1 MAIPLP
7 IGFLGAGNMAEAL
20 IGGILG
26 RCLARPEQV
35 FISDI
40 RPERLDELATRL
52 GVQPAPSN
60 RDLVRDCRT
69 VVFAVKP
76 QNVRDVCREIAPAAS
91 SAPSASAASSVSSE
105 RLFISICAG
114 VSTAF
119 FESLLGGAARV
130 LRVMPNTPALIGCGA
145 SALAPGRH
153 ADDHDLT
160 AARLLFEAVGI
171 TIVVE
176 ESLLDAVTGLTGSGP
191 AYVFY
196 LIEALIEA
204 GIEQGLDPRD
214 SANMVMQMVW
224 GAARLARESTRPPA
238 ELRKA
243 VTSPGGTTAAGLD
256 VLCEGDFA
264 GLLKRCVARATE
276 RGRELGSHYA
286 SPES

>member
-26 RCLARPEQV
+26 RGLARPEQV

-40 RPERLDELATRL
+40 RPERLEELATRL
-52 GVQPAPSN
+52 GVRPAPSN

-76 QNVRDVCREIAPAAS
+76 QNVRDVCREIAP
-91 SAPSASAASSVSSE
+91 SASRDV
-105 RLFISICAG
+105 LFISICAG

-160 AARLLFEAVGI
+160 AGRLLFEAVGI

-276 RGRELGSHYA
+276 RGRELGSQYA